1 MGTTLLAIVLA
12 SFAMSARLRGKPGPT
27 PKAADLGDHFGT
39 EPVKNLYGPKAPI
52 AIVNLMREG
61 ITGRDTPITPITNF
75 YKEVNPLQVVNG
87 GLDNTSYDASKI
99 IKPMIAAP
107 KFDIKNAITHEAVIK
122 TPVHMGMT
130 VEEKTIETMNRVT
143 GKTTKKT
150 ITTEKPNSTEM
161 ELCKLSM
168 DYCRNILDDNM
179 YYALNN

>member
-1 MGTTLLAIVLA
+1 MKIVIKTLLAIVLTTL
-12 SFAMSARLRGKPGPT
+12 AMSARLRGKPGPT

-99 IKPMIAAP
+99 IKPMIAGI
-107 KFDIKNAITHEAVIK
+107 FYFQYFIFFYKNSANFIFSLRHLK
-122 TPVHMGMT
+122 CLF
-130 VEEKTIETMNRVT
+130 TIFNFVL
-143 GKTTKKT
+143 
-150 ITTEKPNSTEM
+150 I
-161 ELCKLSM
+161 
-168 DYCRNILDDNM
+168 YFV
-179 YYALNN
+179 